1 MQYNWNTLWPL
12 PLFFNQFH
20 LQSAFL
26 YIGFWNLIWIFIS
39 HEMCQVVFSSV
50 LFINQRNLWVDS
62 QAGIMG
68 LQDFAEYNISYK
80 MQFWPPGQMWPK
92 MFVKSFRTC
101 FANFWEMRRG
111 RAKTSFV
118 EIFKVSSQLWRGNKG
133 KTRWEMINQTS
144 MESWILTSFFKLWIC
159 ERLRLLNAHIY
170 VCK

>member
-12 PLFFNQFH
+12 PLFLIEKFSINFIFNLRFYR
-20 LQSAFL
+20 

-118 EIFKVSSQLWRGNKG
+118 EIFKVLCQLWRGQQRKNMMG
-133 KTRWEMINQTS
+133 KW
-144 MESWILTSFFKLWIC
+144 KC
-159 ERLRLLNAHIY
+159 
-170 VCK
+170 